1 MGTISLQLISYRY
14 RTPVR
19 TKDIKTSGLRRRP
32 VTVSPSCLS
41 SDLRRL
47 VSVFTSTR
55 VCALAPSSCVG
66 QICSLIKINPMYTY
80 YSNKK
85 IRKAGCD
92 VLGGWEDLFF
102 LNYFLFKKKKGKRIL
117 NWWLQYRPTVYQVK
131 LSQISL
137 NSTFHYKHRFN
148 AALHKLYNALML

>member
-47 VSVFTSTR
+47 VSVFCSLHIHTC

-66 QICSLIKINPMYTY
+66 QIGSLIKINPMYTY

-85 IRKAGCD
+85 NWGINATED
-92 VLGGWEDLFF
+92 VLGGWGGFFSELFF
-102 LNYFLFKKKKGKRIL
+102 I
-117 NWWLQYRPTVYQVK
+117 
-131 LSQISL
+131 
-137 NSTFHYKHRFN
+137 
-148 AALHKLYNALML
+148 